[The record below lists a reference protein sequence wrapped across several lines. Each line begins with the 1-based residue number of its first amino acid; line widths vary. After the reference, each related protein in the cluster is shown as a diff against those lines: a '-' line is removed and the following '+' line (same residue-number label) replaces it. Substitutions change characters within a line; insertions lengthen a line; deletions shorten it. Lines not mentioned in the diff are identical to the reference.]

1 MQFELKTIHKEA
13 VPRALAK
20 AEHYRLLNEPR
31 EAESICRDVLAAEPG
46 NQQALTTLALALTD
60 QFIDGDVAHA
70 AKDAEAAIAQLND
83 AYGRAY
89 FGGLV
94 AERRAKAQHRRGVA
108 GFYVFEGVRKAMRLF
123 EQAIELAPPGNED
136 AVLRWN
142 TCARMVMNDA
152 NLRPETPSDAW
163 MLE

>member
-1 MQFELKTIHKEA
+1 MEFQLKTIHAEA

-20 AEHYRLLNEPR
+20 ADHYRLLNEPR
-31 EAESICRDVLAAEPG
+31 EAESICRDVLACDPG
-46 NQQALTTLALALTD
+46 NQKALTSLALALSD
-60 QFIDGDVAHA
+60 QFAEGDVAHA
-70 AKDAEAAIAQLND
+70 VKDAEVAIGQLQD
-83 AYGRAY
+83 PYERAY

-94 AERRAKAQHRRGVA
+94 VERRAKAQQRRGVA
-108 GFYVFEGVRKAMRLF
+108 GFYVFEGLRKAMHLF
-123 EQAIELAPPGNED
+123 EQAIELAPAGNED

-142 TCARMVMNDA
+142 TCARMIMADA